1 MKQLLMAAAMSLS
14 LYAGTTSANDFPT
27 QARVEYVI
35 ACMNERGEQS
45 YDTLYPCVCIV
56 DRIASSMPY
65 REYVEAETLT
75 FLFSTPGEKGG
86 VFRGRRSVL
95 QETHQGVEGP
105 ARGVGSRVSC
115 LPGGEQSVAIDS
127 ARSYRP
133 SVAPCCP
140 GSGWRAACT

>member
-1 MKQLLMAAAMSLS
+1 MKLLLMAAAMSLS
-14 LYAGTTSANDFPT
+14 LYAGTVSGNDFPT

-86 VFRGRRSVL
+86 VFRDAAPESRKRIKALKALREESEAACHV
-95 QETHQGVEGP
+95 
-105 ARGVGSRVSC
+105 SRVAST
-115 LPGGEQSVAIDS
+115 Q
-127 ARSYRP
+127 
-133 SVAPCCP
+133 
-140 GSGWRAACT
+140 

>member
-1 MKQLLMAAAMSLS
+1 MKLLLVAAAMSLS
-14 LYAGTTSANDFPT
+14 LYAGTASANDFPT

-65 REYVEAETLT
+65 RDYVEAETLT

-86 VFRGRRSVL
+86 VFRDAAPSSRKRIKAL
-95 QETHQGVEGP
+95 QALREESAAACHV
-105 ARGVGSRVSC
+105 SRVASS
-115 LPGGEQSVAIDS
+115 Q
-127 ARSYRP
+127 
-133 SVAPCCP
+133 
-140 GSGWRAACT
+140 